1 MNFLEQV
8 AAEWFSLRGYFVK
21 TNLKFG
27 KLPVGGW
34 AGEMDVMAFHPQIR
48 ELAHIE
54 TSSDALSWKERCER
68 FRQKF
73 DLAEQHYSD
82 LFPFSLDS
90 KRRIAIGGFGYTT
103 PAKVKDTLGERI
115 EVESVPEFLRK
126 VTAELRKRH
135 PSKQAIP
142 ENLPLLRAMQFVLH
156 WGREKA
162 GRSIDE

>member
-34 AGEMDVMAFHPQIR
+34 AGEMDVLAFHPQIR
-48 ELAHIE
+48 ELVHIE

-73 DLAEQHYSD
+73 GS
-82 LFPFSLDS
+82 SG
-90 KRRIAIGGFGYTT
+90 KWGG
-103 PAKVKDTLGERI
+103 AASQRQAME
-115 EVESVPEFLRK
+115 
-126 VTAELRKRH
+126 TAALCK
-135 PSKQAIP
+135 PWK
-142 ENLPLLRAMQFVLH
+142 N
-156 WGREKA
+156 K
-162 GRSIDE
+162 